1 MMNTNDKYI
10 MRQIAQAEKELMDG
24 AVRWLD
30 IVMCSSI
37 IALSR
42 YWGWKKDR
50 LSKLQE
56 IQEEVW
62 NEVASDNDV
71 SMIQLL
77 DAECG
82 IELTNHEGVSY
93 RDVIYLNTAID
104 DGVQLT
110 KYQYLAMRRN
120 QAKWT
125 EAQITACIILAMH
138 RKEGWGFKRA
148 RELLERMQQI
158 KEEYDYDQEKLIA
171 AAKSEC
177 DIDWTGRG
185 KLDDRIEDLRRSERA
200 E

>member
-1 MMNTNDKYI
+1 MTTNDKYI

-158 KEEYDYDQEKLIA
+158 KEEYDYDQAKLIA

-185 KLDDRIEDLRRSERA
+185 KLDDRVEDLRRSERA

>member
-1 MMNTNDKYI
+1 MSTNDKYI

-177 DIDWTGRG
+177 DIVWTGRG

>member
-1 MMNTNDKYI
+1 MSTNDKYI

-148 RELLERMQQI
+148 RELLEKMQQI
-158 KEEYDYDQEKLIA
+158 KEEYNYDQEKRIKEWRKNLYCIYSRNKPKR
-171 AAKSEC
+171 KS
-177 DIDWTGRG
+177 
-185 KLDDRIEDLRRSERA
+185 LLLS
-200 E
+200 

>member
-1 MMNTNDKYI
+1 MTTNDKYI
-10 MRQIAQAEKELMDG
+10 MRQIAQAEKNLMDG

-185 KLDDRIEDLRRSERA
+185 ELDDRIEDLRRSERA

>member
-1 MMNTNDKYI
+1 MMSTNDKYI

-30 IVMCSSI
+30 IIMCSSI

-77 DAECG
+77 DAECD

>member
-1 MMNTNDKYI
+1 MMSTNDKYI
-10 MRQIAQAEKELMDG
+10 MRQITQAEKELMDG
-24 AVRWLD
+24 AVKWLD

-185 KLDDRIEDLRRSERA
+185 KLHE
-200 E
+200 